1 MRSSATIG
9 GESEPST
16 CRRSFSVW
24 CATRTITRSGACR
37 PTFPWYG
44 SRGEDDRCLL
54 HPTGT
59 GHFTLRSPQRSGAKA
74 KVSRFGGAARLGPTR
89 ALGVGA
95 ARVSAAEPRHRKSL
109 VEGTSVSVGVV
120 LGGSRIL

>member
-59 GHFTLRSPQRSGAKA
+59 GHFTLRSPQRRSEEHTSELQSLMSISYAVFCLINTKHN
-74 KVSRFGGAARLGPTR
+74 T
-89 ALGVGA
+89 
-95 ARVSAAEPRHRKSL
+95 PRPYHYL
-109 VEGTSVSVGVV
+109 N
-120 LGGSRIL
+120 